1 MDKTIDKIILSLDTS
16 TTSTGWA
23 LFANGEYRNSGS
35 INLKTIKDSGERLLK
50 MVKEIQIMINTYPP
64 GTTVVIET
72 PVVVRNPQTQRMLT
86 MIFGVVY
93 GECARRDLN
102 FEELRPTQWRKLIDS
117 GKKPRKR
124 DELKEWSKEKVK
136 ELFGL
141 DDVNDDISDAI
152 LIGQAYVNKRRN
164 YE

>member
-1 MDKTIDKIILSLDTS
+1 MDKTIDRIILSLDTS

-35 INLKTIKDSGERLLK
+35 INLKAIKDSGERLLK

-93 GECARRDLN
+93 SECARRDLN
-102 FEELRPTQWRKLIDS
+102 FEELRPT
-117 GKKPRKR
+117 
-124 DELKEWSKEKVK
+124 
-136 ELFGL
+136 
-141 DDVNDDISDAI
+141 
-152 LIGQAYVNKRRN
+152 
-164 YE
+164 